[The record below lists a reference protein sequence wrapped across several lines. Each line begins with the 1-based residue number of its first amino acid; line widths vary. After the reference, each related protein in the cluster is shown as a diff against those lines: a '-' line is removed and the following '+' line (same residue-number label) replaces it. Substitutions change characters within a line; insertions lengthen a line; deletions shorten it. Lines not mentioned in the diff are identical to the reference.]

1 MATDADTDS
10 GDTLTY
16 SLSGRDAASFA
27 IIASSGQLQTK
38 TALDYET
45 KSRYSVTVTAT
56 DLSGASDSITVTI
69 TVTNVNEASVVTG
82 PTAKSYPENGTGT
95 VASYRASDPEGQS
108 VTWSLSGTDRDDFSI
123 STSGKLTFK
132 TPPDYEAP
140 ADANRDNNYLV
151 RVRADDGSH
160 IGSLAV
166 TVTVA
171 RQNEAPIVTG
181 NADVSYPEAG
191 TAMVGAYRATDDDGA
206 SVTWSLS
213 GTDRGDFSISATG
226 VLTFR
231 NSPNF
236 EAPADANRNNEY
248 LVTVRAN
255 DGATTG
261 TTAVKVT
268 VTDVNEPPSFPDAT
282 ATLTIAENTAAG
294 RNIGGRIVA
303 ADPDRDSALTYTL
316 GGSNAASFA
325 IVAAS
330 GQVQT
335 KAGLNYETRDSYTVT
350 VSVSDGKNAR
360 GNADTRTDDSI
371 TVTIN
376 ITDVNEAPGEPA
388 APTVLPASSGGHTA
402 LEVSW
407 LAPTNIGPDITGYA
421 VEYRKQGA
429 ASWRADNV
437 AVSGRSRHD

>member
-1 MATDADTDS
+1 MGKHLKATASYNDSVGSDESDAVSASMVRVAGEPPSDSIAPAFAENTANRSVAENTAATTDIGGPVTATDADTDS

-16 SLSGRDAASFA
+16 SLSGRDATSFA

-38 TALDYET
+38 TALDYEN
-45 KSRYSVTVTAT
+45 KRSYSVTVTAT
-56 DLSGASDSITVTI
+56 DLSGASDSIKVTI
-69 TVTNVNEASVVTG
+69 TVTDVNEASEVTG

-108 VTWSLSGTDRDDFSI
+108 VTWSLSGTDSGNFSI
-123 STSGKLTFK
+123 STTGKLTFK

-140 ADANRDNNYLV
+140 ADANRDNKYLV

-160 IGSLAV
+160 IGDLAV
-166 TVTVA
+166 TVTVT
-171 RQNEAPIVTG
+171 RQNEAPVVTG
-181 NADVSYPEAG
+181 NAEVSYPEAG
-191 TAMVGAYRATDDDGA
+191 TGVVGAYSATDDDGG
-206 SVTWSLS
+206 SVTWSLT
-213 GTDRGDFSISATG
+213 GTDRGDFSISANG

-231 NSPNF
+231 NPPNF

-282 ATLTIAENTAAG
+282 ATLTITENTAAG
-294 RNIGGRIVA
+294 RNIGSRIVA
-303 ADPDRDSALTYTL
+303 ADPDRNSALTYTL
-316 GGSNAASFA
+316 GGRNAASFV

-330 GQVQT
+330 GQLQT
-335 KAGLNYETRDSYTVT
+335 KAGLNYEARDSYTVT

-360 GNADTRTDDSI
+360 GNADTQD
-371 TVTIN
+371 
-376 ITDVNEAPGEPA
+376 G
-388 APTVLPASSGGHTA
+388 
-402 LEVSW
+402 
-407 LAPTNIGPDITGYA
+407 
-421 VEYRKQGA
+421 
-429 ASWRADNV
+429 
-437 AVSGRSRHD
+437 